1 MDSIKTYNALL
12 HPIREFKELQGR
24 TLCRAESVNDE
35 LRLYLTDSH
44 YVRFYH
50 EQDCCESVSIDDICG
65 SLEDLVGE
73 PLIEAEEVSGYTGP
87 ETHDESYTWTF
98 YRFATRL
105 GTVTVRWYGSSNGYY
120 SERVSVAIVGP
131 SRVED

>member
-73 PLIEAEEVSGYTGP
+73 PLTEAEEVSGYNGP
-87 ETHDESYTWTF
+87 ETGDESYTWTF

-105 GTVTVRWYGSSNGYY
+105 GAVTVRWYGSSNGYY
-120 SERVSVAIVGP
+120 SEGVSVAIVGP

>member
-24 TLCRAESVNDE
+24 TLCRAEADGAE

-73 PLIEAEEVSGYTGP
+73 PLTEAEEVSGYNGP
-87 ETHDESYTWTF
+87 ETGDESYTWTF

-105 GTVTVRWYGSSNGYY
+105 GAVTVRWYGSSNGYY
-120 SERVSVAIVGP
+120 SEGVSVAIVDP

>member
-35 LRLYLTDSH
+35 LRLYLTDTH

-73 PLIEAEEVSGYTGP
+73 PLIEAEEVSGYNGP

-105 GTVTVRWYGSSNGYY
+105 GAVTVRWYGSSNGYY
-120 SERVSVAIVGP
+120 SEGVSVAIVDP